1 MKAWLNIWAVS
12 LNKKNIARKKKCDNC
27 MVGFG
32 ENVQVKISH
41 LIDCYPGL
49 FSTKRKSELH
59 FFEIQVKV
67 LLWLD

>member
-1 MKAWLNIWAVS
+1 VS

-41 LIDCYPGL
+41 LIDCYPG
-49 FSTKRKSELH
+49 SIPAAIKRRKTRLKLTLIHIKLE
-59 FFEIQVKV
+59 
-67 LLWLD
+67 